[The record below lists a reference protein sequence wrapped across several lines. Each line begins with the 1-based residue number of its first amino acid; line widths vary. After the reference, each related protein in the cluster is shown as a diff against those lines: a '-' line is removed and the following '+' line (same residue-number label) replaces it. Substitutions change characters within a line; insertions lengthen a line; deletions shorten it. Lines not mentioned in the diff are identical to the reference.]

1 MVKNT
6 SNNKLSFQI
15 CITIVKGER
24 LIGKDTNWFSEKTS
38 DPYARVYFPP
48 KIYLGKTDLKQKTC
62 NPSWD
67 KVELRPERV
76 TAKEANRGIRVRI
89 FDYDVYTK
97 DDFMGEVDIPLN
109 LSEDPTDTTT
119 ELWYQVGTG
128 EVNCPDYYCHNA
140 TGRIKVKI
148 EISQIRG
155 FTIQRGT
162 KIGGLGNTD
171 DDFQVTLQWNIDDT
185 INF

>member
-1 MVKNT
+1 
-6 SNNKLSFQI
+6 
-15 CITIVKGER
+15 
-24 LIGKDTNWFSEKTS
+24 
-38 DPYARVYFPP
+38 
-48 KIYLGKTDLKQKTC
+48 
-62 NPSWD
+62 
-67 KVELRPERV
+67 
-76 TAKEANRGIRVRI
+76 
-89 FDYDVYTK
+89 
-97 DDFMGEVDIPLN
+97 MGEVDIPLN
-109 LSEDPTDTTT
+109 LSEDPTDTST